1 MMSRLGATSILI
13 WIFLLMGAS
22 KAELFTLQ
30 INGRPKLSRDSSILI
45 SLCTLPVPLSCSTLQ
60 CHELGISRSPSCQTT
75 FKKKYGSSV
84 IIQNWNFCTQFSK
97 NFRKSYNDD
106 DDEMM
111 RSHNYSSVELN
122 T

>member
-13 WIFLLMGAS
+13 WIFLLIGAS

-75 FKKKYGSSV
+75 FKKSSMEV
-84 IIQNWNFCTQFSK
+84 VC
-97 NFRKSYNDD
+97 YNTKL
-106 DDEMM
+106 EFL
-111 RSHNYSSVELN
+111 HTIL
-122 T
+122 